1 MSTECDIHFNTS
13 FRNILSSDS
22 IPTFLSEGFCELY
35 GAATLKDYAVT
46 LEGTEVEFI
55 KNEKLVSVDPY
66 GNPIK
71 MYLLTDI
78 ISLIEKC
85 YSQYLSNSENGLQNK
100 SSLTVCLGILK
111 AILANSCQS
120 ENELVVMLY
129 FH

>member
-13 FRNILSSDS
+13 FRNVMFGDS

-35 GAATLKDYAVT
+35 GAATLKDYVVT
-46 LEGTEVEFI
+46 LEGTEVQFI
-55 KNEKLVSVDPY
+55 KDNNFVSVDPY

-85 YSQYLSNSENGLQNK
+85 YSQYLSNSEAGLQSKN
-100 SSLTVCLGILK
+100 SLTVCLGILK